1 MAIIDNRGQVFGSK
15 ITNKSLE
22 RAQREGY
29 TYSPVRK
36 GDRDMFAIVLL
47 AFVAG
52 MCCGTI
58 AIGLAM
64 AARD

>member
-1 MAIIDNRGQVFGSK
+1 MTFAII
-15 ITNKSLE
+15 
-22 RAQREGY
+22 
-29 TYSPVRK
+29 
-36 GDRDMFAIVLL
+36 LL

-64 AARD
+64 AARE

>member
-1 MAIIDNRGQVFGSK
+1 MTQSK
-15 ITNKSLE
+15 MTHKSLE
-22 RAQREGY
+22 RAR
-29 TYSPVRK
+29 RK
-36 GDRDMFAIVLL
+36 GYAGSPTWEGNAMTFAIVLL

>member
-1 MAIIDNRGQVFGSK
+1 MTFAIILV
-15 ITNKSLE
+15 
-22 RAQREGY
+22 
-29 TYSPVRK
+29 
-36 GDRDMFAIVLL
+36 

-64 AARD
+64 AARN

>member
-1 MAIIDNRGQVFGSK
+1 VRSTRAILTPPFGRG
-15 ITNKSLE
+15 I
-22 RAQREGY
+22 AI
-29 TYSPVRK
+29 
-36 GDRDMFAIVLL
+36 MFAIVLL

>member
-1 MAIIDNRGQVFGSK
+1 M
-15 ITNKSLE
+15 T
-22 RAQREGY
+22 
-29 TYSPVRK
+29 
-36 GDRDMFAIVLL
+36 FAILL

>member
-1 MAIIDNRGQVFGSK
+1 MPGRSK
-15 ITNKSLE
+15 ITDKSLE
-22 RAQREGY
+22 RAQRKGY
-29 TYSPVRK
+29 TRSPAWRV
-36 GDRDMFAIVLL
+36 DAMTFAIVLL

-58 AIGLAM
+58 AIGLVM